1 MCCGG
6 AGVSILLSPG
16 TMASYNSHATLHYAL
31 WGLMLPVSVHGR
43 VSDIW
48 RSYIMQRL
56 MVDVGQSVGY
66 VSPFVENKQTSLNMQ
81 GDFMSEASLYGKT
94 EALIKVLNNWQ
105 SVSNFFEERLLEL
118 FVQMY
123 ECDFVELIDVVL
135 VQKWVRS
142 LKQIGYVFPAVL

>member
-1 MCCGG
+1 VVS
-6 AGVSILLSPG
+6 AGVSILLTPG

-81 GDFMSEASLYGKT
+81 GDFMSEASLYEKT

>member
-1 MCCGG
+1 M
-6 AGVSILLSPG
+6 LLPPG

-66 VSPFVENKQTSLNMQ
+66 VSPFVENNQLSSNIQ
-81 GDFMSEASLYGKT
+81 GNFMSEASLYEKT
-94 EALIKVLNNWQ
+94 EALIKVLNNWK

-118 FVQMY
+118 FVRMY

-142 LKQIGYVFPAVL
+142 LKQIGYVFPAVLEQR

>member
-1 MCCGG
+1 
-6 AGVSILLSPG
+6 
-16 TMASYNSHATLHYAL
+16 MASYNSHATLHYAL

-81 GDFMSEASLYGKT
+81 GDFMSEASLYEKT